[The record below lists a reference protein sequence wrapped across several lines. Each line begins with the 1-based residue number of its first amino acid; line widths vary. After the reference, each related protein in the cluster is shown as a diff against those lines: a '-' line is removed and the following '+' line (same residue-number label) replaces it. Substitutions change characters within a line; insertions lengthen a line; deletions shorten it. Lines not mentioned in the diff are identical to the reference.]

1 MSCELRAFRLSS
13 KLRARSSKL
22 IFMLNPRLAGRY
34 AKSLIDLAIERN
46 QLETIYNDMLYLQ
59 AVCKNSREFVTLLK
73 SPVVTSDKKDAI
85 LKAITAG
92 KVSEVTM
99 TFNKLLVSKG
109 REAGLPEIITA
120 FIEQYKKHKG
130 IHTVKLTT
138 AVPVSDELKQQIIG
152 KIQEQTAMKNV
163 ELETAVK
170 DELIG
175 GFVLELG
182 GTLVDGSIAYDLNK
196 IKAQFLNNDFIYKI
210 R

>member
-1 MSCELRAFRLSS
+1 
-13 KLRARSSKL
+13 
-22 IFMLNPRLAGRY
+22 MLNPRLAGRY

-46 QLETIYNDMLYLQ
+46 QLEVIYNDMLFLRN
-59 AVCKNSREFVTLLK
+59 VCKNSREFVTILK
-73 SPVVTSDKKDAI
+73 SPVITSDKKDNILQAI
-85 LKAITAG
+85 AGG

-99 TFNKLLVSKG
+99 AFNKLLVKKG
-109 REAGLPEIITA
+109 RESGLPEIINA
-120 FIEQYKKHKG
+120 FIEQYKKHKD

-138 AVPVSDELKQQIIG
+138 AVPVSEELKQQIIA
-152 KIQEQTAMKNV
+152 KIQEQTAMKNI

-182 GTLVDGSIAYDLNK
+182 GTLVDGSIAYDLSK
-196 IKAQFLNNDFIYKI
+196 IRSQFLNNDFIYKI